1 MKHNL
6 GNNITLNVREMK
18 NLLKKRI
25 SFIKTKMSKLF
36 LINMT
41 NTKMK
46 YMSILIQMN
55 KTIKMNNIFT
65 MMMYN
70 KLMCNQKN
78 WKILILRNKCKQKIM
93 NYLNK
98 HNWKIMKDKNYRMMM
113 RKYNNKLN
121 KILNRNKKQ
130 WQNKN
135 RNNNKNKNREW
146 NKKKIR
152 KQNKNKNNNNNRKL
166 IEMIKLM
173 IPQMLKLKMMI
184 KFQNNNKQINMLN
197 KYLMNIHH
205 GIDLI
210 KTLMILYRKTIME
223 LMKLI

>member
-1 MKHNL
+1 MKIHIPKILKDKTIDMKHNL

-25 SFIKTKMSKLF
+25 LFIKTKMSKLF

-78 WKILILRNKCKQKIM
+78 WKILILRNKCK
-93 NYLNK
+93 
-98 HNWKIMKDKNYRMMM
+98 
-113 RKYNNKLN
+113 
-121 KILNRNKKQ
+121 
-130 WQNKN
+130 
-135 RNNNKNKNREW
+135 
-146 NKKKIR
+146 
-152 KQNKNKNNNNNRKL
+152 
-166 IEMIKLM
+166 
-173 IPQMLKLKMMI
+173 
-184 KFQNNNKQINMLN
+184 
-197 KYLMNIHH
+197 
-205 GIDLI
+205 
-210 KTLMILYRKTIME
+210 
-223 LMKLI
+223 